1 MIIFLLCCSAATLA
15 LLALAASFVVP
26 RDSPDGHPRRA
37 VRFWAAGGGVV
48 ALLLLFFASWTTVG
62 TKNVA
67 VLTTFGRPTGYLDNG
82 FHWKAPWQTPH
93 EISDAV
99 QTDTYASD
107 PENATQPQGGA
118 TNTCVHVR
126 IERQA
131 VACVNVSIR
140 WQIRPEG
147 VDYLYRNFKS
157 NDHITDNVVLRDLQ
171 QAMNIAF
178 SSYDPLGVDASGNN
192 TNPPLTDYSDKITT
206 QMRSEIGRWIDVQSV
221 IIPLLNYDPDTQKK
235 VQQLLQQIALTRV
248 AQQAKQTAK
257 AQAAANKAL
266 AASVSKDPN
275 VLVSKCLDILK
286 EVVDKGGQLPAG
298 FSCFGPKTPV
308 SVAVK

>member
-1 MIIFLLCCSAATLA
+1 
-15 LLALAASFVVP
+15 
-26 RDSPDGHPRRA
+26 
-37 VRFWAAGGGVV
+37 
-48 ALLLLFFASWTTVG
+48 
-62 TKNVA
+62 
-67 VLTTFGRPTGYLDNG
+67 
-82 FHWKAPWQTPH
+82 
-93 EISDAV
+93 
-99 QTDTYASD
+99 
-107 PENATQPQGGA
+107 
-118 TNTCVHVR
+118 
-126 IERQA
+126 

-235 VQQLLQQIALTRV
+235 VQQLLQ
-248 AQQAKQTAK
+248 
-257 AQAAANKAL
+257 
-266 AASVSKDPN
+266 
-275 VLVSKCLDILK
+275 
-286 EVVDKGGQLPAG
+286 
-298 FSCFGPKTPV
+298 
-308 SVAVK
+308 